1 MPVNSFIDYPMSWT
15 PNKINL
21 RSPLYKSIAII
32 LEEDIR
38 KGVLNPG
45 DKLPPQRELADFL
58 DINLST
64 VTRAFK
70 ICELKGL
77 ISGTTGKG
85 TYISSDVQVSSP
97 MLNIKPTLNCIDM
110 GASHPPYEQNKY
122 VIDVMNEVLKKKDIN
137 NLLKYSEPLGRI
149 SHKINA
155 QKWLQRFNLNADI
168 DNIMIASGLQNALC
182 IILMSLFQRGDKIAT
197 DQYIYPGFKSLA
209 NVLGIR
215 LIPIPYANNKM
226 NLQAFNKLCKN
237 ESIKGLYIMSDC
249 NNPTTYTLN
258 NNQRISIAKIVRYN
272 NLIFIE
278 DASYSFLTQDNLVPI
293 SSIVSEQSIYISS
306 VSNALCVGLRVS
318 FLVVPNNLKALISD
332 GINNVNVMT
341 SPFDVEII
349 SRLIESGLS
358 EKIIEEKRAR
368 IVERNVIT
376 DRILKN
382 QKIYGNKYSQFRW
395 LELPL
400 KWVDGQSFEEICK
413 YNGVLVYC
421 GEKFAVANSKTI
433 PAVRIAICSPNNIDE
448 LKKGLK
454 ILNSIIKK

>member
-1 MPVNSFIDYPMSWT
+1 MPVNSFLDYPMSWT
-15 PNKINL
+15 PDKNNL
-21 RSPLYKSIAII
+21 KSPLYKYIALI
-32 LEEDIR
+32 LEEDIK
-38 KGVLNPG
+38 KGILKPG

-85 TYISSDVQVSSP
+85 TYISSDVQASSP
-97 MLNIKPTLNCIDM
+97 MLNTKPSFNCIDM
-110 GASHPPYEQNKY
+110 GASHPLYEQNKY
-122 VIDVMNEVLKKKDIN
+122 VIDVMNKVLKKKDIN

-155 QKWLQRFNLNADI
+155 QKWLQNFNLTADI

-182 IILMSLFQRGDKIAT
+182 IILISLFQRGDKIAT
-197 DQYIYPGFKSLA
+197 DRYIYPGFKSLA
-209 NVLGIR
+209 NMLGIR
-215 LIPIPYANNKM
+215 LIPIPYENDEM
-226 NLQAFNKLCKN
+226 NLQAFNKLCEN
-237 ESIKGLYIMSDC
+237 EGIKGLYIMPDC

-258 NNQRISIAKIVRYN
+258 NNQRMSIAKIIKDN
-272 NLIFIE
+272 KLIFIE
-278 DASYSFLTQDNLVPI
+278 DASYSFLTPDNLAPI
-293 SSIVSEQSIYISS
+293 SSVISEQSIYISS
-306 VSNALCVGLRVS
+306 VSNALCAGLRVS
-318 FLVVPNNLKALISD
+318 FLVVPNNNLKALIAD

-358 EKIIEEKRAR
+358 KEIIEEKRAM
-368 IVERNVIT
+368 ILERNVIT
-376 DRILKN
+376 DCIFNN

-395 LELPL
+395 LVLPL
-400 KWVDGQSFEEICK
+400 KWTGQAFEEICK
-413 YNGVLVYC
+413 DNGVVVYC
-421 GEKFAVANSKTI
+421 GEKFAVANSKII

-448 LKKGLK
+448 LEKGLM
-454 ILNSIIKK
+454 ILNSIIKL